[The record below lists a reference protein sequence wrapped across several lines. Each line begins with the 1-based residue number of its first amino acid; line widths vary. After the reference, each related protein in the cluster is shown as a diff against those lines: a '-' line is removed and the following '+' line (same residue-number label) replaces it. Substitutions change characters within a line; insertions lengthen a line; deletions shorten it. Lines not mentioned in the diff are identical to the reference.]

1 MMDLFVGLKIAH
13 GVAMTLLLII
23 LITQT
28 VILYRGKE
36 DVSTLASRKKIVIVQ
51 HSTFFLL
58 ILTGTF
64 LLYLKGFNVQHWFY
78 AKAVLFLV
86 IISASTKAFKK
97 GDGSILPVQRKG
109 GIVIAWVAFFS
120 IIGLVITK
128 PAFF

>member
-1 MMDLFVGLKIAH
+1 MDLFVGLKIAH
-13 GVAMTLLLII
+13 GIAMTLLLIV
-23 LITQT
+23 LIIQT
-28 VILYRGKE
+28 VILYRGKQ
-36 DVSTLASRKKIVIVQ
+36 DISTLPSRKKIVIVQ

-78 AKAVLFLV
+78 AKAALFLV

-97 GDGSILPVQRKG
+97 GDGNILPVQRKG

-120 IIGLVITK
+120 IIAFVVTK
-128 PAFF
+128 PTIF